1 MRILTFNV
9 QNSEFYPPQLR
20 NSQLFATFAH
30 QPINPHEMNTTEER
44 ALPIGTRL
52 TSPTGIYI
60 IEAVLGA
67 GGFGITYRVMSRIRH
82 MNIEVEARFA
92 IKEMFPGD
100 VCERESTTGR
110 MLYSTPVKDR
120 VEQSLRDFIN
130 EARRLQSVG
139 VTHDNIVKINEV
151 FEANGTAYYVMEYL
165 DGMSLAE
172 YVAKN
177 GPMTE
182 KGAQTL
188 LAPIVD
194 ALSLLHK
201 NHVTHLDIKPHN
213 IMLAKGENGLVRPV
227 LIDFGLSKHYDK
239 DGKATSTRLPG
250 GYSEGFSPAE
260 QYGGITAFSP
270 TADVYS
276 LAATFYYCLTG
287 KTPPGALMLMDED
300 LEKIIPADTS
310 ATMKS
315 ALLHA
320 MAHNPARR
328 TGSVTEFFNETT
340 GESADDLSHATK
352 PIETKRADAPAPSSS
367 TSTCSSDNVPSSPKK
382 QWWKRT
388 WVKVLIGIFAAIG
401 VLIVLLTIVAVLLL
415 SDPPKD
421 TYEPVVEPMG
431 TETET
436 DITSAYYPGDEP
448 IGVWPVWTDR
458 DGYHITSD
466 TTLNW
471 DRYSGVLY
479 NNGDGV
485 SFVIH
490 PENVESYYDW
500 GRAMKDWG
508 ENLPTR
514 EQANYIVAN
523 LDEINSVLRSID
535 GQPLEKVWFW
545 TATEMNADNAYGFSS
560 VNGKVTWHPKEDK
573 TRIRTIVPVEMR
585 QIQ

>member
-1 MRILTFNV
+1 
-9 QNSEFYPPQLR
+9 
-20 NSQLFATFAH
+20 
-30 QPINPHEMNTTEER
+30 MNTIEEH

-60 IEAVLGA
+60 IEALLGA
-67 GGFGITYRVMSRIRH
+67 GGFGITYRVVSRIKH
-82 MNIEVEARFA
+82 MNIELEARFA

-100 VCERESTTGR
+100 VCERDSATGR
-110 MLYSTPVKDR
+110 MLYSSPVKDR
-120 VEQSLRDFIN
+120 VEQSLRDFVS
-130 EARRLQSVG
+130 EARRLQRVG
-139 VTHDNIVKINEV
+139 VFHDNIVKINEV

-165 DGMSLAE
+165 EGMSLAE
-172 YVAKN
+172 YVAEN

-182 KGAQTL
+182 AAARTL
-188 LAPIVD
+188 LAPIAD
-194 ALSLLHK
+194 ALSVLHK

-213 IMLAKGENGLVRPV
+213 IMLATGENGAVRPV

-239 DGKATSTRLPG
+239 NGKATSTRLSG

-260 QYGGITAFSP
+260 QYGGITEFSP

-300 LEKIIPADTS
+300 LEKIIPASTS

-315 ALLHA
+315 ALLRA

-328 TGSVTEFFNETT
+328 TRSVAEFFKETA
-340 GESADDLSHATK
+340 GESVDDLSQATK
-352 PIETKRADAPAPSSS
+352 PVETKRADTPAPPEIPSAGPSG
-367 TSTCSSDNVPSSPKK
+367 NVAPSPQKP
-382 QWWKRT
+382 WWKRT
-388 WVKVLIGIFAAIG
+388 WMKVIIGIFAAFG
-401 VLIVLLTIVAVLLL
+401 VLIVLLIAVVILIL
-415 SDPPKD
+415 SDPSK
-421 TYEPVVEPMG
+421 EPSEPEVESM
-431 TETET
+431 ETET
-436 DITSAYYPGDEP
+436 KAYITSAYYPGDEP
-448 IGVWPVWTDR
+448 IRVCPVSTDR
-458 DGYHITSD
+458 NGFHIASD
-466 TTLNW
+466 TTLSW
-471 DRYSGVLY
+471 DSYSGVLY
-479 NNGDGV
+479 NNGDGI

-490 PENVESYYDW
+490 PQNVEGYYDW
-500 GRAMKDWG
+500 ERAIKDWG

-514 EQANYIVAN
+514 EQANHIVAN

-573 TRIRTIVPVEMR
+573 TRIRTIVPVVMR
-585 QIQ
+585 QEQ